1 MSVGNR
7 LRGLVGLGAEGREHI
22 VGAALDLLDEAG
34 LEGLTMRALAERMGV
49 RAASLY
55 WHIRDKEQLLGL
67 LAEAIVGEVPEPAS
81 DLPWRAQLEAFAT
94 DYRRVLQSHRDA
106 ARIVIVAQP
115 AAHRLYE
122 RLVSSL
128 LAAGFDGAVAVD
140 ACHLLAGIYVPAA
153 VAEEGGMGAPQDAED
168 GELGAPLGTLDRGRL
183 ELTNGVAAMR
193 LRCDPALTELYAGR
207 FQGKLPTVQVQDGT
221 LRIALRHR
229 HLQLRREAADLAL
242 NPAIPW
248 DVDISNGVWR
258 LHADLR
264 GLRLGSLA
272 VSGGVSDMTL
282 LLPPPH
288 GTVSVR
294 MSGGGH
300 KLTVR
305 RPSGV
310 AARVRVSDGARK
322 LTLDTMHLG
331 SVGGETRWET
341 PDFGAAPDRYDV
353 EIGGGVYRMTFDTRQ
368 EGDDGPPVEPA
379 PAPGPSGGWAEVLSP
394 EEFPTLAKLAGHLAN
409 PDLDARFEFGLRIL
423 LDGLERTRHGRRPPR
438 SPVTR

>member
-7 LRGLVGLGAEGREHI
+7 LRGLVGPGAEGREH
-22 VGAALDLLDEAG
+22 VVSAALDLLDEAG

-106 ARIVIVAQP
+106 ARIMLVAQP
-115 AAHRLYE
+115 AAPRLYE
-122 RLVSSL
+122 RLVRSL
-128 LAAGFDGAVAVD
+128 VEAGFDGGVAVE
-140 ACHLLAGIYVPAA
+140 ACHLLAGTYVPAA
-153 VAEEGGMGAPQDAED
+153 VAEEWGTGAPQDAEHR
-168 GELGAPLGTLDRGRL
+168 ELGAPLGTPERGRL
-183 ELTNGVAAMR
+183 ELTGGVAGMT
-193 LRCDPALTELYAGR
+193 LRSDPALTELFAGR
-207 FQGKLPTVQVQDGT
+207 FQGKLPTVEVEDGT
-221 LRIALRHR
+221 VRIALRHR

-248 DVDISNGVWR
+248 DVSISGGVWQLR
-258 LHADLR
+258 ADLR
-264 GLRLGSLA
+264 SLRLGSLE

-282 LLPPPH
+282 LLPPPD
-288 GTVSVR
+288 GTVLVR
-294 MSGGGH
+294 VSGGAH

-305 RPSGV
+305 RPPGA
-310 AARVRVSDGARK
+310 AARVRVGVAASR

-331 SVGGETRWET
+331 SVAGETRWET
-341 PDFGAAPDRYDV
+341 PDFEAAPGRYDV
-353 EIGGGVYRMTFDTRQ
+353 EIDGSAHRMTFDTAQ
-368 EGDDGPPVEPA
+368 EGDDEPPQEPA
-379 PAPGPSGGWAEVLSP
+379 PARAAFSGWAEPLSP
-394 EEFPTLAKLAGHLAN
+394 EEFPTLAPLAGHLAS

-423 LDGLERTRHGRRPPR
+423 LDGLERRANGRRPPR
-438 SPVTR
+438 SPVTS